1 MKVLLNCF
9 VPCSLAHGGAQIQ
22 IEQTKAGLEAIG
34 VEVEFLRWW
43 DPRQRGDLIHHFGT
57 ASNAL
62 LEQAHTAR
70 MPVVLTTLFTETC
83 NRSDAQLA
91 RQGRLTHSILAL
103 PFGRGVKAQLT
114 WGTYNRCA
122 MNVVGLDCERT
133 VLRQV
138 YHVPDNR
145 ISIVPLGLSTTYL
158 QATAGRHEQSHLIC
172 TGTITAR
179 KNSLELAR
187 MAHAAQI
194 PILFVGKPY
203 HTADDYWRRFESL
216 IDNRWVYHHPH
227 VHTEEEMISLLGSA
241 RGFVLMSEFENWC
254 LSAHEAAACGLP
266 LLVQDQKWSRE
277 RFGTEARYFH
287 SIGNSGTNM
296 NILKQFHAD
305 CPKLKAPSTKLHDWR
320 EVARQLVEVY
330 EKTLHQ
336 QGRTS

>member
-1 MKVLLNCF
+1 MKVLFNHF
-9 VPCSLAHGGAQIQ
+9 DPFALAHGGFQIQ
-22 IEQTKAGLEAIG
+22 IEQTKAALESIG
-34 VEVEFLRWW
+34 IQVEWLRWW
-43 DPRQRGDLIHHFGT
+43 DAKQQFDLIHHFGT
-57 ASNAL
+57 TSNAL
-62 LEQAHTAR
+62 LLQAQSLGK
-70 MPVVLTTLFTETC
+70 PVVLTTLFTETC
-83 NRSDAQLA
+83 NRSNTQLT
-91 RQGRLTHSILAL
+91 RQAWLTRLILGL
-103 PFGRGVKAQLT
+103 PFGEGIKRQLT
-114 WGTYNRCA
+114 WRTYSRCTH
-122 MNVVGLDCERT
+122 NVVGLECERQ
-133 VLRQV
+133 VLEQV
-138 YHVPDNR
+138 YQVARDR
-145 ISIVPLGLSTTYL
+145 ISVVPLGLSHNYM
-158 QATAGRHEQSHLIC
+158 QARGGQRHQPHLIC

-179 KNSLELAR
+179 KNCVPLAE
-187 MAHAAQI
+187 MARAAEV

-203 HTADDYWRRFESL
+203 HPADEYWLRFQTL

-287 SIGNSGTNM
+287 SIGNSGINV